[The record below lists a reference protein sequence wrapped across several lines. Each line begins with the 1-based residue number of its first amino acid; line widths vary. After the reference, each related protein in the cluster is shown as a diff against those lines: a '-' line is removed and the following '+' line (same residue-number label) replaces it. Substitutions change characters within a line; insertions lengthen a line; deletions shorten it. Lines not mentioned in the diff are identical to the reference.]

1 MTKSPCVIL
10 VNTQLPENIGATAR
24 AMMNFG
30 QDELRLVA
38 PREEWPHERA
48 YDLAG
53 TASSILDNAK
63 VFSTLREAVADRQ
76 YVYAATARGR
86 EMMKPVFTPP
96 DAMKNISDKAQEN
109 VAFVFG
115 PERTGLSNDDLAIAD
130 AIITIPTAPSLA
142 SLNIGQS
149 VVVLAY
155 EYFTS
160 FRRKPES
167 QASELALDPA
177 ARAADDGYT
186 KATTS
191 ADASPIGEK
200 NPPATKQELQGF
212 LDKLEREL
220 DAVDFWK
227 VDDKKPKM
235 WLNLRNIFTRN
246 NLTEQEVR
254 TLHGVMAELIRG
266 RGRN

>member
-1 MTKSPCVIL
+1 MQNSPSIIL
-10 VNTQLPENIGATAR
+10 VNTQLPENIGAAAR

-30 QDELRLVA
+30 LGELRLVA
-38 PREEWPHERA
+38 PREAWPHERA

-53 TASSILDNAK
+53 SASSILDNAR
-63 VFSTLREAVADRQ
+63 VFPTLKDAVADRQ

-86 EMMKPVFTPP
+86 EMMKPVFIPH
-96 DAMKNISDKAQEN
+96 DAMKNIGEKAQEN
-109 VAFVFG
+109 VAFLFG

-142 SLNIGQS
+142 SLNVGQS

-167 QASELALDPA
+167 QASVLALDPA
-177 ARAADDGYT
+177 VKPQDDEVNRT
-186 KATTS
+186 TTS
-191 ADASPIGEK
+191 ADASLVGQR

-212 LDKLEREL
+212 LDRLEREL

-246 NLTEQEVR
+246 SLTEQEVR

>member
-1 MTKSPCVIL
+1 MTESPCVIL
-10 VNTQLPENIGATAR
+10 VNTQLPENIGAAAR

-30 QDELRLVA
+30 LGELRLVS
-38 PREEWPHERA
+38 PREAWPHERA

-53 TASSILDNAK
+53 SASAILDNAK
-63 VFSTLREAVADRQ
+63 MYPTLKEAVADRL

-86 EMMKPVFTPP
+86 EMIKPVFTPQ
-96 DAMKNISDKAQEN
+96 DAMQHMNGQDK
-109 VAFVFG
+109 VALLFG

-130 AIITIPTAPSLA
+130 AIITIPTAPTLA
-142 SLNIGQS
+142 SLNVGQS

-155 EYFTS
+155 EWYQAFGELDNA
-160 FRRKPES
+160 RKRGSVPLQQRGTTGPES
-167 QASELALDPA
+167 SSL
-177 ARAADDGYT
+177 
-186 KATTS
+186 
-191 ADASPIGEK
+191 GEK

-212 LDKLEREL
+212 LDRLEREL

-246 NLTEQEVR
+246 ELTEQEVR

-266 RGRN
+266 RHKS

>member
-1 MTKSPCVIL
+1 MQNSPSIVLI
-10 VNTQLPENIGATAR
+10 NTQLPENIGATAR

-30 QDELRLVA
+30 LDELRLVA
-38 PREEWPHERA
+38 PREGWPHTRA

-53 TASSILDNAK
+53 TASPILDKAK
-63 VFSTLREAVADRQ
+63 VFPTLSEAVADRQ

-86 EMMKPVFTPP
+86 DMTKPVFTPP
-96 DAMKNISDKAQEN
+96 DAMKNISEKAQGN
-109 VAFVFG
+109 VAFLFG
-115 PERTGLSNDDLAIAD
+115 PERTGLSNDDVAVAD

-155 EYFTS
+155 EWYQALGEMDEARNRGSVPLQHRGTTG
-160 FRRKPES
+160 PES
-167 QASELALDPA
+167 SSL
-177 ARAADDGYT
+177 
-186 KATTS
+186 
-191 ADASPIGEK
+191 GER
-200 NPPATKQELQGF
+200 NPPASKQELQGF
-212 LDKLEREL
+212 LDRLEREL

-266 RGRN
+266 RNRN